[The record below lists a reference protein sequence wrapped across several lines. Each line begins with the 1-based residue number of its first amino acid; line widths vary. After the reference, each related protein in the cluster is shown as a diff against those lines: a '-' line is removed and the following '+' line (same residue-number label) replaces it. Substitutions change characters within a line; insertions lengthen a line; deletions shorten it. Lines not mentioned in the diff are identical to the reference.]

1 MFWNYQ
7 RITSRTIRKEFISL
21 FKTEFKLSITIET
34 NLKIV
39 NVLDVTMNLNTGTR
53 EPYNKPNNNL
63 LYININSNHLSE
75 IIKNL
80 PENIQKRI
88 SKLSSST
95 RILNNCKDIYNNDL
109 SANGFQQRFKFEQGD
124 TSATP
129 NKNRKRNIIYF
140 NSPYSTNI
148 TTKIAKIGNT
158 F

>member
-1 MFWNYQ
+1 M
-7 RITSRTIRKEFISL
+7 
-21 FKTEFKLSITIET
+21 
-34 NLKIV
+34 

-95 RILNNCKDIYNNDL
+95 RIFSNSKDIYNNDL
-109 SANGFQQRFKFEQGD
+109 SANGFQQRFKFEQGN

-129 NKNRKRNIIYF
+129 IKTEKGTYVSTLLIVPILPLKLVKLAICSDKFLIRNSKVTQIL
-140 NSPYSTNI
+140 
-148 TTKIAKIGNT
+148 
-158 F
+158 

>member
-1 MFWNYQ
+1 M
-7 RITSRTIRKEFISL
+7 
-21 FKTEFKLSITIET
+21 
-34 NLKIV
+34 

-95 RILNNCKDIYNNDL
+95 RIFSNSKDIYNNDL
-109 SANGFQQRFKFEQGD
+109 SANGFQQRFKFEQGN
-124 TSATP
+124 TSVTP
-129 NKNRKRNIIYF
+129 NKNRKRNICF
-140 NSPYSTNI
+140 NPTYSTNI
-148 TTKIAKIGNT
+148 TTKTGKIGNM